1 MTEPD
6 AAEGNLTRQTVDG
19 LRWSM
24 TATLAGVV
32 IQLVYT
38 AVVGRM
44 LEPRVFGLVA
54 SAQVVLTFGS
64 YFAEMGLGQALIQK
78 ATLTEEEIRAS
89 FTSSVILGA
98 VSTGVILAAAPLMA
112 TVFDSPDVVPVAQAL
127 GCSLLVTALGLTS
140 QNLLRRQLRFK
151 AIAVIQMVA
160 TVVAYPLVGIGLAIA
175 GAGVWAL
182 VGAFLANS
190 VVASLG
196 AMVVARHGYKPVLA
210 LRRLR
215 RLYAFGGQVSL
226 ISVLEYLG
234 EAVVVVIVGRY
245 AGQGPLGQ
253 FNRAFL
259 LIHLPLYHLNV
270 QLSNVFFPAISRV
283 QDEIVRVRRAYLEAM
298 QVIAG
303 IVVPVTAGM
312 AAAAPELVGVM
323 LGPQWDTAAD
333 LLPLIA
339 IAGAAAT
346 LVTFGGIT
354 AEALDALPKK
364 MLIQAGYLVLLVIG
378 LLAVPTGS
386 LVGYA
391 AVVAGA
397 EVLRLI
403 AYGVFM
409 HRLLDMHGAQQLR
422 VYGPALLAAGAVWLG
437 IWGATAGARALSL
450 PVGIVLLGQITTGA
464 LVLGVMATHGPLR
477 PTRVELRTRVG
488 LAFEGDEPQGASA
501 LVMRVLSIG
510 DRKK

>member
-160 TVVAYPLVGIGLAIA
+160 TVVAYPLVGIGLAIT

-196 AMVVARHGYKPVLA
+196 A
-210 LRRLR
+210 
-215 RLYAFGGQVSL
+215 
-226 ISVLEYLG
+226 
-234 EAVVVVIVGRY
+234 
-245 AGQGPLGQ
+245 
-253 FNRAFL
+253 
-259 LIHLPLYHLNV
+259 
-270 QLSNVFFPAISRV
+270 
-283 QDEIVRVRRAYLEAM
+283 
-298 QVIAG
+298 
-303 IVVPVTAGM
+303 
-312 AAAAPELVGVM
+312 
-323 LGPQWDTAAD
+323 
-333 LLPLIA
+333 
-339 IAGAAAT
+339 
-346 LVTFGGIT
+346 
-354 AEALDALPKK
+354 
-364 MLIQAGYLVLLVIG
+364 IG
-378 LLAVPTGS
+378 LLPFC
-386 LVGYA
+386 
-391 AVVAGA
+391 
-397 EVLRLI
+397 
-403 AYGVFM
+403 YGVSSVCG
-409 HRLLDMHGAQQLR
+409 RR
-422 VYGPALLAAGAVWLG
+422 RSSSCRRRTSSRCW
-437 IWGATAGARALSL
+437 TSRR
-450 PVGIVLLGQITTGA
+450 T
-464 LVLGVMATHGPLR
+464 
-477 PTRVELRTRVG
+477 PTCSH
-488 LAFEGDEPQGASA
+488 AS
-501 LVMRVLSIG
+501 
-510 DRKK
+510 